1 MRAVLG
7 LHVLSL
13 AFWTFL
19 GASSVLLFPIAL
31 AIWAVTAPFDR
42 RLVVLHRFTCFWAS
56 LYTWLNPAWPV
67 SIEGREHIR
76 PGVAYVMTSNHQS
89 FVDIL
94 VLFRLFRHFK
104 WVSKVENFRVPF
116 IGWNMW
122 LNRYIPLV
130 RGKRESVVRM
140 MRMCEETLRAGS
152 SVMIFPEGTRSV
164 DGRMRPF
171 KSGAFE
177 LALRTRTPILPIALD
192 GTARA
197 LPKRGYLLQG
207 HHPIRVRVLA
217 PLDPATYVG
226 ETIESLT
233 ERVSDLIARELPTHS
248 RPIAK
253 SA

>member
-1 MRAVLG
+1 M
-7 LHVLSL
+7 LSL
-13 AFWTFL
+13 LFWTFL
-19 GASSVLLFPIAL
+19 VVSSALLFPVAL
-31 AIWAVTAPFDR
+31 LIWAVTAPFDR

-67 SIEGREHIR
+67 TVEGREHIR

-104 WVSKVENFRVPF
+104 WVSKIENFRVPF
-116 IGWNMW
+116 IGWNMS

-140 MRMCEETLRAGS
+140 MQMCEATLSAGS

-177 LALRTRTPILPIALD
+177 LALRTKAPILPIALD

-207 HHPIRVRVLA
+207 HHPIRVRIL
-217 PLDPATYVG
+217 PELNPASYAE

-233 ERVSDLIARELPTHS
+233 ERVRDLIARELPSESLPQAQT
-248 RPIAK
+248 A
-253 SA
+253 